1 MRACS
6 DFSAIYVYR
15 DPVDF
20 RKSIN
25 GLVVLVEQELCRSA
39 FDSALYLFCNKNRDK
54 LKMLYW
60 DNTGFALWYK
70 RLEKQHFKWPKQ
82 IDRTEMALTAS
93 ELHRLLSGYDVVGHT
108 ALHYSA
114 SY

>member
-1 MRACS
+1 MRACV
-6 DFSAIYVYR
+6 DFSAIYLYR
-15 DPVDF
+15 DPIDF
-20 RKSIN
+20 RKSII

-39 FDSALYLFCNKNRDK
+39 FDSALYLFCNKSRDK

-70 RLEKQHFKWPKQ
+70 RLEEQHFKWPKKSEQ
-82 IDRTEMALTAS
+82 TEMQLTTT
-93 ELHRLLSGYDVVGHT
+93 ELNRLLSGYDIVGHT
-108 ALHYSA
+108 PLKYLS